1 MNTELFIANR
11 LFFDKTNKQFL
22 SQRII
27 RIALF
32 GIALGLAVMIISV
45 SVITGFKSEIRNKV
59 IGFGSHIQIINFESQ
74 NTYEIPPISSNQS
87 FLQELKRINGIKK
100 IEVFATKPGMIK
112 TDEFIQGIVFKGVD
126 TDYNWDF
133 FQKNLVQGRLPKI
146 NETNRINEIL
156 LSENVCNLLKLEV
169 NDLAILYFINE
180 NENNP
185 RLLQLKVS
193 GIYKTSL
200 EEFDNLFVIGDIKQ
214 IQRLNDWESDQI
226 SGFEILVDDF
236 KNIEFIEQQVRSVVI
251 SYSNDNSAILRTES
265 ITRQY
270 PQIFD
275 WLSILDMNVW
285 VILFLMVMVAGF
297 NMISGLLVLIL
308 ERSNMIGVLKALGSP
323 NWSIRKVFLY
333 LSVFLTSRG
342 MLWGNIIGIALVL
355 FQKLLHVIK
364 LNPETYYVDVVPVNF
379 SLIYIFLLNAGSLL
393 VTTLMLVI
401 PSYLVSKISPDK
413 TIRFD

>member
-87 FLQELKRINGIKK
+87 FLHELKRINGIKK

-133 FQKNLVQGRLPKI
+133 FQKNLVQGRLPEI

-379 SLIYIFLLNAGSLL
+379 SLTYILLLNAGSLL
-393 VTTLMLVI
+393 ITSLMLVI

>member
-87 FLQELKRINGIKK
+87 FLHELKRINGIKK

-133 FQKNLVQGRLPKI
+133 FQKNLVQGRLPEI

-379 SLIYIFLLNAGSLL
+379 SLIYILLLNAGSLL
-393 VTTLMLVI
+393 ITSLMLVI